1 MGHLTDPGGNVRHD
15 KAWHLVLRCLFTKD
29 VAFSGQVKSTPSS
42 VVASAEEQ
50 LAIIASLRETTRLI
64 QSDSTVAAALF
75 DLFVDVLLYTPVPA
89 SSSLLPSGLSESGC
103 ICLIGGAASE
113 QSGGCA
119 RWKEE
124 FASMVGL
131 RKLKLKLLDLVAP
144 CRLHALFFPE
154 RKTADGND
162 AGVGSA
168 DDHRSMGIAPTVALM
183 VLLAGDSDPDVRNKA
198 ESYLRSHMDTYRG
211 KEVGMDTKTIHDA
224 LLGNSVGLARTIL
237 TLAIGG
243 TITYYGKSPPP
254 PSAVLSTKTKTTV
267 MTHANYTYRPRR
279 ICTSTYNVYPPRS
292 LRAMYALPSPRGPIV
307 VASVLRLS
315 RLSDIVK
322 QIVLRLVAAMPP
334 TSTGRPSSRALE

>member
-1 MGHLTDPGGNVRHD
+1 VEGG
-15 KAWHLVLRCLFTKD
+15 
-29 VAFSGQVKSTPSS
+29 
-42 VVASAEEQ
+42 
-50 LAIIASLRETTRLI
+50 
-64 QSDSTVAAALF
+64 
-75 DLFVDVLLYTPVPA
+75 
-89 SSSLLPSGLSESGC
+89 
-103 ICLIGGAASE
+103 ICLL
-113 QSGGCA
+113 
-119 RWKEE
+119 
-124 FASMVGL
+124 VGL

-168 DDHRSMGIAPTVALM
+168 DDHRSMGISRTVALM

-243 TITYYGKSPPP
+243 TVTYYGKSPPP
-254 PSAVLSTKTKTTV
+254 PSVVLYTKTTV

-279 ICTSTYNVYPPRS
+279 ICTSTYNVYPPGHSVLCTPCLRHVVRS
-292 LRAMYALPSPRGPIV
+292 LWRRSCVCLDCRT
-307 VASVLRLS
+307 LRNKLCCY
-315 RLSDIVK
+315 L
-322 QIVLRLVAAMPP
+322 
-334 TSTGRPSSRALE
+334 